1 MAEDASPEYRQNG
14 VGQMTLHTIET
25 GGAKLTVRETGAG
38 DLALMFLH
46 YWGGSART
54 WDPVIACLPASV
66 RGIALNQRGWG
77 GSVSADDRYDLEA
90 LADDVLAVTKALAVR
105 RFVIIGHSMGGKIA
119 QILAGRRP
127 TGLEGLV
134 LVAPAPPTPMR
145 APEEVRAGMLASYQ
159 SREGVLQALGVLAGS
174 PLPHSLHE
182 QVIAD
187 TLRGEAG
194 AKRAWPD
201 RGMTQDVSAGL
212 EGFTLPVDV
221 LIGEHD
227 QIEREV
233 VLRPALSRLLPQ
245 ATFTIVPK
253 MGHLLPLEAPDAIA
267 LACERMLSALSAS

>member
-1 MAEDASPEYRQNG
+1 
-14 VGQMTLHTIET
+14 MTLRTIET
-25 GGAKLTVRETGAG
+25 VGAKLTAKDTGAG
-38 DLALMFLH
+38 ELALIFLH
-46 YWGGSART
+46 YWGGSACT

-66 RGIALNQRGWG
+66 RSIALNQRGWS
-77 GSVSADDRYDLEA
+77 GSVAADDHYDLDA
-90 LADDVLAVTKALAVR
+90 LADDVLAVTEVLAVR
-105 RFVIIGHSMGGKIA
+105 RFVIVGHSMGGKIA

-134 LVAPAPPTPMR
+134 LVAPAPPTPMQV
-145 APEEVRAGMLASYQ
+145 PEEVRAGMLASYQ

-174 PLPHSLHE
+174 PLPRTLQE

-187 TLRGEAG
+187 TLSGEAA

-227 QIEREV
+227 QIEREA
-233 VLRPALSRLLPQ
+233 VLRPALSRLWPQ
-245 ATFTIVPK
+245 ATFTIVPE
-253 MGHLLPLEAPDAIA
+253 MGHLLPLEAPETIA

>member
-1 MAEDASPEYRQNG
+1 
-14 VGQMTLHTIET
+14 MTHHTIET
-25 GGAKLTVRETGAG
+25 AGAKLTVRDAGTG
-38 DLALMFLH
+38 DLALIFLH

-66 RGIALNQRGWG
+66 RSIALNQRGWG
-77 GSVSADDRYDLEA
+77 GSVAVDGRYDLEA
-90 LADDVLAVTKALAVR
+90 LADDVLAVTEALAIR
-105 RFVIIGHSMGGKIA
+105 RFVIVGHSMGGKIA

-134 LVAPAPPTPMR
+134 LVAPAPPTPMQV
-145 APEEVRAGMLASYQ
+145 PEEVRVGMLASYQ

-174 PLPHSLHE
+174 PLPHDLHE

-194 AKRAWPD
+194 AKRAWAD

-212 EGFTLPVDV
+212 EGFTLPVEV

-227 QIEREV
+227 QIEREA
-233 VLRPALSRLLPQ
+233 VLRPALSRFLPQ
-245 ATFTIVPK
+245 ATFTIVPEK
-253 MGHLLPLEAPDAIA
+253 GHLLPLEAPEPIA
-267 LACERMLSALSAS
+267 SACERMLSALSAS